1 MSTPQPG
8 IFALGNAAHAYL
20 ELDLIAGA
28 DARRLVAALATL
40 QAAQATGGGVNLVV
54 GFRPELWRAIAP
66 AELPKALRGFDAPV
80 QGIEGFVM
88 PATQHD
94 AVLWFAGGAYEVV
107 FDAIV
112 AALRTLQGTATVADE
127 TAGWSYRH
135 NRDLTGFEDGTENPK
150 LAEAPAAALVP
161 EGQPGAGG
169 SVLLLQKWKH
179 LAEQWAALPDAEQ
192 EKVIGRT
199 KPDSV
204 ELDPRPESSHAKR
217 TDQDDF
223 GDIFRRNMAYGTAS
237 DHGTMFVG
245 FCARRAPLAD
255 MLDSMAGLKNGVRD
269 ALTRFSTPLT
279 GAYYWVP
286 ATEALAAQVRPAA
299 D

>member
-1 MSTPQPG
+1 MSNPQPG

-20 ELDLIAGA
+20 ELDLVAGA
-28 DARRLVAALATL
+28 DARRLAEVLATL
-40 QAAQATGGGVNLVV
+40 QAEQATGGGVNLVV
-54 GFRPELWRAIAP
+54 GFRPELWRGIAP
-66 AELPKALRGFDAPV
+66 ADLPAEVRGFDAPV
-80 QGIEGFVM
+80 QGIEGFAM

-94 AVLWFAGGAYEVV
+94 AVIWLAGGAYEIV
-107 FDAIV
+107 FDAIIG
-112 AALRTLQGTATVADE
+112 ALRALEGIARVADE

-161 EGQPGAGG
+161 AGQPGAGG
-169 SVLLLQKWKH
+169 SVLLLQKWRH
-179 LAEQWAALPDAEQ
+179 LAEQWNALPDAEQ
-192 EKVIGRT
+192 EKVIGRS
-199 KPDSV
+199 KRDSV

-223 GDIFRRNMAYGTAS
+223 GDIFRRNMAYGTAT

-255 MLDSMAGLKNGVRD
+255 MLESMAGLKNGVRD

-286 ATEALAAQVRPAA
+286 STRALAPCVKAET

>member
-1 MSTPQPG
+1 
-8 IFALGNAAHAYL
+8 
-20 ELDLIAGA
+20 
-28 DARRLVAALATL
+28 
-40 QAAQATGGGVNLVV
+40 
-54 GFRPELWRAIAP
+54 
-66 AELPKALRGFDAPV
+66 
-80 QGIEGFVM
+80 
-88 PATQHD
+88 
-94 AVLWFAGGAYEVV
+94 VLWLAGGAYEIV

-112 AALRTLQGTATVADE
+112 AALRLLEGIARVADE

-135 NRDLTGFEDGTENPK
+135 NRDLTGFEDGTENPT
-150 LAEAPAAALVP
+150 LAEAPRAALVP
-161 EGQPGAGG
+161 EAQAGAGG
-169 SVLLLQKWKH
+169 SVLLLQKWRH
-179 LAEQWAALPDAEQ
+179 LAEQWNALPDAEQ

-199 KPDSV
+199 KRDSV

-245 FCARRAPLAD
+245 FCASQKPLAD
-255 MLDSMAGLKNGVRD
+255 MLDSMAGLTNGVRD

-286 ATEALAAQVRPAA
+286 SVEQLAPHLAPEN

>member
-28 DARRLVAALATL
+28 DARRLVEVLATL
-40 QAAQATGGGVNLVV
+40 QATQATGGGVNLVV
-54 GFRPELWRAIAP
+54 GFRPELWRGIAP
-66 AELPKALRGFDAPV
+66 AQVPGELRGFTAPV
-80 QGIEGFVM
+80 HGIEGFVM

-94 AVLWFAGGAYEVV
+94 AVMWLAGGAYEIV

-112 AALRTLQGTATVADE
+112 AALRALHGIASVADE
-127 TAGWSYRH
+127 IAGWSYRH

-150 LAEAPAAALVP
+150 LADAPAAALVP
-161 EGQPGAGG
+161 EGEAGAGG
-169 SVLLLQKWKH
+169 SVLLLQKWRH
-179 LAEQWAALPDAEQ
+179 LAEQWNALPDAEQ

-204 ELDPRPESSHAKR
+204 ELDPRPESSHVKR

-223 GDIFRRNMAYGTAS
+223 GDMFRRNMAYGTAS

-286 ATEALAAQVRPAA
+286 ATEALHPHAQRA
-299 D
+299 DD

>member
-1 MSTPQPG
+1 MSAPQPG

-20 ELDLIAGA
+20 ELDLVAGA
-28 DARRLVAALATL
+28 DTRRLVEVLATL
-40 QAAQATGGGVNLVV
+40 QASQATGGGVNLVV
-54 GFRPELWRAIAP
+54 GFRPEIWRAIAP
-66 AELPKALRGFDAPV
+66 SGLPADLSGFARPV
-80 QGIEGFVM
+80 HGIEGFSM

-94 AVLWFAGGAYEVV
+94 AVLWLAGGAYEIV

-112 AALRTLQGTATVADE
+112 PALRLLEGIARVADE

-135 NRDLTGFEDGTENPK
+135 NRDLTGFEDGTENPT
-150 LAEAPAAALVP
+150 LAEAPRAALVP
-161 EGQPGAGG
+161 AAQAGAGG
-169 SVLLLQKWKH
+169 SVLLLQKWRH
-179 LAEQWAALPDAEQ
+179 LAEQWNALPDAEQ

-286 ATEALAAQVRPAA
+286 SVEALAPHVALEN

>member
-28 DARRLVAALATL
+28 DARRLVEALATL
-40 QAAQATGGGVNLVV
+40 QAEQTSGGGVNLVV
-54 GFRPELWRAIAP
+54 GFRPELWRGIAP
-66 AELPKALRGFDAPV
+66 ADLPGDLKGFTSPV

-94 AVLWFAGGAYEVV
+94 AVMWLAGGAYEIV

-112 AALRTLQGTATVADE
+112 AALGALRGIASVADE

-135 NRDLTGFEDGTENPK
+135 NRDLTGFEDGTENPP
-150 LAEAPAAALVP
+150 LAEAPAAAQVP
-161 EGQPGAGG
+161 EGEPGAGG

-179 LAEQWAALPDAEQ
+179 LAEQWAALPDSEQ
-192 EKVIGRT
+192 EKVIGRS

-223 GDIFRRNMAYGTAS
+223 GDIFRRNTAYGTAT

-255 MLDSMAGLKNGVRD
+255 MLDSMAGLTNGVRD

-286 ATEALAAQVRPAA
+286 ASEALHAHARIES